1 MKILIAL
8 ILALAAA
15 LPTVAGEAKPL
26 ATNEA
31 AEQHMLALTRNLR
44 CLVCQDESLAASQA
58 TLARDLRAQ
67 VLQMVERGESDKQIT
82 DYLVERYGNYVRF
95 RPPFVAETWALWLG
109 PFALLAL
116 GLAVLVMI
124 IRRRAQS
131 TDTPL
136 DSAQLD
142 RARAL
147 LAQNG
152 DME

>member
-1 MKILIAL
+1 MKTLIAL
-8 ILALAAA
+8 ILLLTAAFPAL
-15 LPTVAGEAKPL
+15 AGEARPL
-26 ATNEA
+26 ANNEA

-58 TLARDLRAQ
+58 TLAVDLRRQ

-116 GLAVLVMI
+116 GLVALVLI
-124 IRRRAQS
+124 IRRRAGR

-136 DSAQLD
+136 DSAQIE